1 MPTLGIISDTHI
13 PDRARSLDRLA
24 LDIFDQ
30 ARVAEILHAGDVS
43 APRVLSQL
51 GEIAPV
57 YAVRGNRD
65 WVSLANLP
73 YHQVRSYEGVQV
85 GMTHGHGRWWEY
97 MIDRVDYIVRGY
109 RLELFQPRLMEAFQ
123 GARVVV
129 FGHTHRP
136 LLHQAGNVLLFNPG
150 SPHFPDLKTS
160 PPSVGLLHINAGGE
174 VTGEIIYLE

>member
-30 ARVAEILHAGDVS
+30 AGVAEILHAGDVS

-57 YAVRGNRD
+57 CAVRGNRD

-85 GMTHGHGRWWEY
+85 GLTHGHGRWWEY
-97 MIDRVDYIVRGY
+97 MVDRVDYIVRGY
-109 RLELFQPRLMEAFQ
+109 RLEMFEPRLLEAFQ
-123 GARVVV
+123 QANVIV

-136 LLHQAGNVLLFNPG
+136 LLHWADSVLLINPG

-160 PPSVGLLHINAGGE
+160 PPSVGLLNIGAGGE
-174 VTGEIIYLE
+174 VNGEIVYLE